1 MEILLYNG
9 KNARMRRITMK
20 ELTAMEEVHQFIQD
34 TELGLIYVLHD
45 S

>member
-9 KNARMRRITMK
+9 KNASKRRIKMK
-20 ELTAMEEVHQFIQD
+20 ELTAMEEVQQFIQS

-45 S
+45 G

>member
-1 MEILLYNG
+1 MEILLDNG
-9 KNARMRRITMK
+9 KNASKRRIKMI
-20 ELTAMEEVHQFIQD
+20 ELTAMEEVHQFIQS

>member
-9 KNARMRRITMK
+9 KNASKRGIKMK
-20 ELTAMEEVHQFIQD
+20 ELTAMEEVHQFIQS
-34 TELGLIYVLHD
+34 TELGFIYVLHD

>member
-1 MEILLYNG
+1 M
-9 KNARMRRITMK
+9 MK
-20 ELTAMEEVHQFIQD
+20 ELREMEEVQQFIHS